1 MAQTGVA
8 LAAIAS
14 ALLTTQAWAAPSSPV
29 LMATP
34 PQPLWHELTI
44 AQKIILAPLCD
55 DWDAMEAYRQK
66 TWLSIAS
73 RFPEMTPLEQRRV
86 QAQMHTWSKLST
98 EEQVAVREIYRKTAQ
113 MPAAQRKQLRQQ
125 WEAYSSL
132 SKEEKEK
139 LKETAGKRTQS
150 KAAPPVAPTTP
161 APTDATASVA
171 PGSSGTLPAA
181 PQTAATANSFDHAA
195 SNMGAADIAAP

>member
-14 ALLTTQAWAAPSSPV
+14 FLLMTPVWAGPSSPV
-29 LMATP
+29 LIATP
-34 PQPLWHELTI
+34 PQPLWQELST

-73 RFPEMTPLEQRRV
+73 RFPEMTPQEQRRV
-86 QAQMHTWSKLST
+86 QAQMRAWSKLSA
-98 EEQVAVREIYRKTAQ
+98 EEQIAVRDIYRKTAQ
-113 MPAAQRKQLRQQ
+113 MPAAQRKRLRQQ

-132 SKEEKEK
+132 SEEEKEK
-139 LKETAGKRTQS
+139 LKESATQRTHPKDNPTATPTTPVP
-150 KAAPPVAPTTP
+150 ADATAPVAPGLP
-161 APTDATASVA
+161 D
-171 PGSSGTLPAA
+171 TLSIA
-181 PQTAATANSFDHAA
+181 PQTAANNFDHAA
-195 SNMGAADIAAP
+195 DKTGAANIATP